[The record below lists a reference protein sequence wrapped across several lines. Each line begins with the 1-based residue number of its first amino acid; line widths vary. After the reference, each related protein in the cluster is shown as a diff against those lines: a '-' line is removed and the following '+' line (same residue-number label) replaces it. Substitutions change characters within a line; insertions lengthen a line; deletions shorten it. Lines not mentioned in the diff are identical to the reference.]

1 MLETQALAVSAPLAV
16 AVAWDA
22 DDKCQLKYLECEI
35 FNFGRIIFSLTL
47 ARSFIGHIEHKPQTE
62 ITNMKL
68 YDPFFPSMYMY
79 YLLFGIFTPVR

>member
-35 FNFGRIIFSLTL
+35 FNFGRITFSLIL
-47 ARSFIGHIEHKPQTE
+47 ARSFIGHIKHKLLTE
-62 ITNMKL
+62 ITYN
-68 YDPFFPSMYMY
+68 
-79 YLLFGIFTPVR
+79 V